1 MIKITTPKR
10 IKFQY
15 PEKNKSNKKMRRNLT
30 SILLILLINSMDAR
44 TIQIL
49 EDDSNGKYTDFNTT
63 GVHVIF
69 TNPIEWAWDDYRKTT
84 IVAVLIMLVSL
95 SLNFFFYLRYLLD
108 LAPVNWRHQRVVR
121 LQPTFEGDL

>member
-1 MIKITTPKR
+1 
-10 IKFQY
+10 
-15 PEKNKSNKKMRRNLT
+15 MRKTLT
-30 SILLILLINSMDAR
+30 SILLLFAIQLMDTK
-44 TIQIL
+44 TIQVL
-49 EDDSNGKYTDFNTT
+49 EDDSNGRYADFNAT

-69 TNPIEWAWDDYRKTT
+69 TNPMEWAWSDYRKTS

-108 LAPVNWRHQRVVR
+108 LAQMNWRHQRVVR